1 MSSFSQQNYPP
12 SGPIPSGLIHRGIP
26 SLPRIPGSDSPKAG
40 DSQGLSTSMGT
51 ARGLSGTSVSA
62 STVSRATLF
71 GPSAQPAKPLSKRE
85 LLVITTR
92 LSIMLRS
99 GVDLADAVHSVALRG
114 GSESIE
120 GAMRSVYSSLEG
132 GQSLSQALE
141 AEGQRFGGIVVASAA
156 AGEASGKLAEVL
168 ERLIQ
173 ILNND
178 LRLASSI
185 RSLLSYPVVLTG
197 VSLVVMLAMLFF
209 VLPQFGSI
217 YESSQ
222 AVVPLWTAV
231 MLDVS
236 HAARDYWW
244 IMAVAMG
251 ATGGLIYR
259 GILSPG
265 GRQWLDGL
273 VLHAPLLRSISV
285 PLISGRIFRLQ
296 GMLLASG
303 VAMIEVLRLTRQSTS
318 NSCFIELCQQIES
331 RVIQGEGVAAALRTC
346 SFVPAEAAEMIATAE
361 FSGQLGGV
369 LQTLGEFYEGQG
381 EQKLRDTVKIA
392 EPAIIVIMGI
402 FIGAMVLSVML
413 PLLDLSA
420 GSGI

>member
-1 MSSFSQQNYPP
+1 
-12 SGPIPSGLIHRGIP
+12 
-26 SLPRIPGSDSPKAG
+26 
-40 DSQGLSTSMGT
+40 MGT

-331 RVIQGEGVAAALRTC
+331 RVIQGVAAALRTC